1 MINGAAR
8 LTCALWITHNCGG
21 RGVPKSPADA
31 GPSLTLTRAQAT
43 PRQGERKHQAPTI
56 GTTRF
61 ITMGG
66 YQNTPPTQ
74 NHPPAHTGIGQPWPP
89 LSTSSGR

>member
-43 PRQGERKHQAPTI
+43 PRQGERKHQGPHD
-56 GTTRF
+56 RHYPLHHH
-61 ITMGG
+61 GG

-74 NHPPAHTGIGQPWPP
+74 KAPPPP
-89 LSTSSGR
+89 IPA